1 MKKILKRAVSAFT
14 LLAVIFTMLPT
25 GFSVSASDTV
35 IQIENAKELGIN
47 KDLTIGKGYKINA
60 ADYWCMIH
68 KSGNYRAV
76 YCIEPGAHVLT
87 GDNYSKDAAD
97 EYLNKVKNDTLNA
110 DEIRIVLGEVFLYAY
125 TGKLD
130 TVEGYNRYVATQ
142 LLVWE
147 VIVGQRDLNFK
158 NIDNGYTPVKNIFS
172 CFNDDY
178 AGQKIKEY
186 YGEYEALIKSH
197 SKSPSF
203 AYKMKTIA
211 QAKAVSAESDGTYTF
226 TDKNNLLTNF
236 DADIQNGSIVKK
248 SNNTLKI
255 KADDGKIATV
265 KLVQNNVNESGELTG
280 FLTLTCDSKQTL
292 AELKA
297 DPRKYYVSVKG
308 LENGSLDI
316 IKTSEDGIV
325 SGIEFTVTGNGK
337 TYTVKTDKNGK
348 INIPDLKA
356 GSYTITESV
365 PLRYADKQSVTVN
378 VQAGKTASVTFNNIL
393 KKFNVKVVKKD
404 FEKSTA
410 QGNGTLAGAVYGIY
424 DNGKLIDKYTTNA
437 NGEFTTKY
445 YVCGDNW
452 TIKEITPSE
461 GYLLDTAV
469 YKIGGEAKNF
479 KIEYNG
485 ISSNVTE
492 KVVKGR
498 IAIIKHT
505 NDGSTQIET
514 PETGAEFQIFLKFA
528 GSYENAKDSERD
540 TLVCDE
546 SGFAQSKEVPYGIYT
561 VHQTKGWDG
570 REHIADFDVYIS
582 ENGKVYQYLINNAE
596 FASYI
601 KIVKTDAE
609 TGKIIPYSG
618 VGFQIYDPDGNLI
631 TMKYTYPEVT
641 EIDTF
646 YTNEEGYLI
655 TPEKLKYGKG
665 YSLVE
670 VQSPYGYVL
679 NSEPVYFDVVQEESG
694 EENEI
699 SIIKVERPN
708 MAQKGKISV
717 QKTGD
722 IFTRVNRTSS
732 AYTDEKGNFI
742 ENPTTY
748 TPVFEIGNLSGAVF
762 QVIASKDIVTADGT
776 VRANAGDVVA
786 EIITDENGYAETD
799 LLYLGKYE
807 VKEIKAPDGYV
818 LNSEFQFVE
827 LSYAEQE
834 IEVRDTVNTAFVND
848 YQKVEISLEKVLEQ
862 DEAYGI
868 GTNNEY
874 QNVRFGLFAE
884 EKITAANGSSISA
897 DGLISEISLDENMK
911 AVFSLKLPFAK
922 YYVQEIAADEHYIIS
937 DKKYPVEFAYARQDT
952 ATVKLEVNNGEAIE
966 NKLKHGKI
974 NGIKKGEDGNGL
986 AVALIG
992 LFDPNCK
999 EFNKENAIITAVS
1012 DENGS
1017 FSFDNVPFGNWIL
1030 REIESP
1036 SGYVLSDENH
1046 LVTIE
1051 NDKDIVEIEIENKK
1065 IRGNIELTK
1074 VDKDYPDN
1082 KLSGAIF
1089 EVYQDTNG
1097 NKKLDGKDKLI
1108 GEMTEK
1114 DAGKYTMTDVLYG
1127 GYFIKEKIAPEGFIL
1142 DENSYYVFIKEN
1154 GKTYS
1159 VENKAG
1165 IGFINAP
1172 HTGTLKIIK
1181 TSSDGKLEGFSFKV
1195 KGENYEQTFKTD
1207 KNGEIL
1213 IENLRIGKYE
1223 ISEVSDSVSAGYI
1236 LPDNQT
1242 VEIKYNKTAV
1252 IKMHN
1257 ELKDTPKTGDE
1268 RNIPLWSA
1276 LMGIALAGAAV
1287 LCITGVYRKRK
1298 KNRTEE

>member
-1 MKKILKRAVSAFT
+1 MHMKKILKRAVSVFT
-14 LLAVIFTMLPT
+14 LLTIVFTMIPAGIT
-25 GFSVSASDTV
+25 VSASDTV
-35 IQIENAKELGIN
+35 IQIENAQELGIN

-68 KSGNYRAV
+68 KSGSYRAV

-125 TGKLD
+125 TGRLD

-158 NIDNGYTPVKNIFS
+158 NIDNGYTSVKNIFS

-178 AGQKIKEY
+178 AGQKIKGY

-197 SKSPSF
+197 TKSPSF

-236 DADIQNGSIVKK
+236 DSDIQNGSIVKK

-337 TYTVKTDKNGK
+337 TYNVKTDKNGK
-348 INIPDLKA
+348 INIPDLKE

-404 FEKSTA
+404 SEKSIA

-424 DNGKLIDKYTTNA
+424 DNGKLVDKYTTNA

-461 GYLLDTAV
+461 GYLLDTTV
-469 YKIGGEAKNF
+469 YKVGGEAKNF
-479 KIEYNG
+479 KIEYNS
-485 ISSNVTE
+485 ILSNVTE

-582 ENGKVYQYLINNAE
+582 ENGKIYQYLINNAE

-601 KIVKTDAE
+601 KIVKIDAE

-762 QVIASKDIVTADGT
+762 QVIAS
-776 VRANAGDVVA
+776 
-786 EIITDENGYAETD
+786 
-799 LLYLGKYE
+799 
-807 VKEIKAPDGYV
+807 
-818 LNSEFQFVE
+818 
-827 LSYAEQE
+827 
-834 IEVRDTVNTAFVND
+834 
-848 YQKVEISLEKVLEQ
+848 
-862 DEAYGI
+862 
-868 GTNNEY
+868 
-874 QNVRFGLFAE
+874 
-884 EKITAANGSSISA
+884 
-897 DGLISEISLDENMK
+897 
-911 AVFSLKLPFAK
+911 
-922 YYVQEIAADEHYIIS
+922 
-937 DKKYPVEFAYARQDT
+937 
-952 ATVKLEVNNGEAIE
+952 
-966 NKLKHGKI
+966 
-974 NGIKKGEDGNGL
+974 ED
-986 AVALIG
+986 
-992 LFDPNCK
+992 FK

-1051 NDKDIVEIEIENKK
+1051 NDKDIVEIEIKNKK

-1114 DAGKYTMTDVLYG
+1114 DAGKYTMTEVLYG
-1127 GYFIKEKIAPEGFIL
+1127 GYFVKEKKAPEGFIL

-1172 HTGTLKIIK
+1172 NTGTLKIIK

-1242 VEIKYNKTAV
+1242 VEIKYNETAV

-1287 LCITGVYRKRK
+1287 LCITVVYRKRK